1 METKQIEQ
9 EIVEVYIG
17 SSSVVNVNVELV
29 KLSDMGIQNVSIP
42 ISITKTDLKT
52 HIIKFTINE
61 EGKYMLKVYEDG
73 KMKATKLYNVLSSSN
88 VLYKNS
94 KVF

>member
-17 SSSVVNVNVELV
+17 SSPVVNVNVELV
-29 KLSDMGIQNVSIP
+29 KLTDMVVQNVS

-88 VLYKNS
+88 VLYKKS